1 MIVAKHSIGSR
12 QRVDRLFAS
21 VYQFENHR
29 TRAATLFVGVT
40 MSDVNTRHILIASF
54 DTPGGAESGVAL
66 LKSAS
71 VGLGNVAVITRDGSG
86 EVKFTESQDWGVG
99 KSALIGAVA
108 GLILPGVGTITLA
121 AGGALAAYFLDLGF
135 PDALLKQM
143 GDGLSTNSSMLVA
156 LVDATSKA
164 RASEVLSQGGGVVAS
179 TEETDLARA
188 IAAI

>member
-1 MIVAKHSIGSR
+1 
-12 QRVDRLFAS
+12 
-21 VYQFENHR
+21 
-29 TRAATLFVGVT
+29 
-40 MSDVNTRHILIASF
+40 MSDANTRHILIASF
-54 DTPGGAESGVAL
+54 DAPGGAESGVAL

-71 VGLGNVAVITRDGSG
+71 IGLGNVAIITRDGSG

-188 IAAI
+188 MTSVQRGL